1 MNISPLDSGLPV
13 TRLHGRKAE
22 LNGTQVSQEESRLST
37 DADTVE
43 ISDVAKYLGEIKKLP
58 EVRQDKVDALRQA
71 IADGSYT
78 TDDKLDSVVSGLLE
92 DLT

>member
-1 MNISPLDSGLPV
+1 MNISPLDSGSPV

-22 LNGTQVSQEESRLST
+22 LNGTQASQEESRLGN
-37 DADTVE
+37 DTVE

-58 EVRQDKVDALRQA
+58 EVRQDKVDSIRQA

-78 TDDKLDSVVSGLLE
+78 TDDKLDTVVSGLLE
-92 DLT
+92 DLA